1 MAVTKVG
8 EYRNLLHVFATIIER
23 EGMLALYRGFLPT
36 MLGIVPYAGT
46 SFSTYEMIKKQW
58 NANEMPPTALQRLSM
73 GGIAGLLGQA
83 VSYPFDIV
91 RRRMQTA
98 TQMGIDANRYKSIAG
113 TLKTIAR
120 KEGFLKGLFKG
131 YSMNIIKGPISV
143 GICFMTYDYCKI
155 FWQKILLY

>member
-1 MAVTKVG
+1 MIG
-8 EYRNLLHVFATIIER
+8 II
-23 EGMLALYRGFLPT
+23 
-36 MLGIVPYAGT
+36 PYAGT
-46 SFSTYEMIKKQW
+46 SFSTYEMLMKQW
-58 NANEMPPTALQRLSM
+58 NAKETPPTALQRLAM
-73 GGIAGLLGQA
+73 GGIAGLLGRG

-155 FWQKILLY
+155 FWRKILLY